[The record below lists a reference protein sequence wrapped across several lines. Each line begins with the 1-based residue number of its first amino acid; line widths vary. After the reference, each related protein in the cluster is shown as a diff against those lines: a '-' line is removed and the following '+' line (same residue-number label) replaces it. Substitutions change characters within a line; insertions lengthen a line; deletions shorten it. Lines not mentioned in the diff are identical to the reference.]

1 MSGSDLKT
9 KCGVVNFIKT
19 KYKNR
24 NLEKNIADSSKVDK
38 SPIDKPA
45 KEQSLFST
53 IFFAIIIAFTF
64 RSFFFE
70 PFHIPSSSMNPGLL
84 TGDYIFV
91 SKYSF
96 GYSRYSFPFGIN
108 FFSDRIFYKAPK
120 RGDVLVFR
128 LPSNPKINYIKRVI
142 GLPGDEIQLKDSF
155 LYINGNQIKRV
166 KSGEFT
172 AIENNISVSAE
183 KFIETMPEGKKIE
196 IMEQK
201 LTPQDNTGV
210 YTVPY
215 GYYFAMGDNRDNSE
229 DSRFLNE
236 VGFIP
241 EENLIGEAKIIFFS
255 CNSPIWYFW
264 KWYESVRIERI
275 FKKIE

>member
-96 GYSRYSFPFGIN
+96 T
-108 FFSDRIFYKAPK
+108 
-120 RGDVLVFR
+120 
-128 LPSNPKINYIKRVI
+128 
-142 GLPGDEIQLKDSF
+142 PG
-155 LYINGNQIKRV
+155 
-166 KSGEFT
+166 
-172 AIENNISVSAE
+172 
-183 KFIETMPEGKKIE
+183 
-196 IMEQK
+196 
-201 LTPQDNTGV
+201 
-210 YTVPY
+210 
-215 GYYFAMGDNRDNSE
+215 
-229 DSRFLNE
+229 
-236 VGFIP
+236 
-241 EENLIGEAKIIFFS
+241 
-255 CNSPIWYFW
+255 
-264 KWYESVRIERI
+264 
-275 FKKIE
+275 